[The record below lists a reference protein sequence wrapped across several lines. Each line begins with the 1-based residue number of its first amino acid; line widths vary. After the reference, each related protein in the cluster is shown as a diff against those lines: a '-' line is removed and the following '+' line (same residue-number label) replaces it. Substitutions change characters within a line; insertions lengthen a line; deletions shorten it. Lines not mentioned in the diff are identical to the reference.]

1 VSAAGAHY
9 PTTTTT
15 NNKSTSGTW
24 CRKQYRVVRPV
35 TSRRPAMARPQT
47 PPLPDRGGSGASAA
61 GPHGH
66 RRHRRHPRPG
76 GPELDAT
83 RTPLRMDC
91 SANAPSARV
100 KSTNNNKC
108 ACKARRR
115 PQVDDHRRVITDNK
129 TSPRVP
135 SLLEERSFT
144 SRTSDAQT
152 VQTRVWER
160 PAATDADGEGVDHS
174 TPRGH
179 TADDAKGASQ
189 RDFCEVSR
197 LEMRSKPLYPTL
209 SYTTSNMATVIGCSG
224 IAELCRGR
232 TRLCANRLVPKSTDS
247 RQMAKRR
254 RRL

>member
-76 GPELDAT
+76 GRELGAT

-108 ACKARRR
+108 ACSARRH
-115 PQVDDHRRVITDNK
+115 PQVDDHRRVITNNK
-129 TSPRVP
+129 TPPREFLHFLENVRSPQERRTRRQCRHVCGNGRPPPTPTGRV
-135 SLLEERSFT
+135 STTLRHG
-144 SRTSDAQT
+144 A
-152 VQTRVWER
+152 
-160 PAATDADGEGVDHS
+160 
-174 TPRGH
+174 TPR
-179 TADDAKGASQ
+179 T
-189 RDFCEVSR
+189 
-197 LEMRSKPLYPTL
+197 MR
-209 SYTTSNMATVIGCSG
+209 
-224 IAELCRGR
+224 RGR
-232 TRLCANRLVPKSTDS
+232 RNGISVRFRGWKCEANRCILHCPTQQATWQLLLGAAASPNSAADAHDFVRTD
-247 RQMAKRR
+247 
-254 RRL
+254 